1 LLSFTGRRSGKCLLA
16 YREKGDEQLP
26 WDLEAPVTRNLKIIR
41 AQTLRIKHQSILR
54 RGTRVQLKPFLLDAW
69 LDQYEHHIEFNLA
82 ASTGPAWTVNDILAL
97 AGDEMRRHFLNHKL
111 VYSRPAGADSLREAI
126 AEMQDVPV
134 DAVQIVT
141 GASEAL
147 VALMWLAAEPGA
159 NVIIPLPGFTTFSAL
174 PESLGLETRFYRVRR
189 ENGFRID
196 PDEIKRLVN
205 SKTKLILVN
214 SPHNPTGATIGDEE
228 MEALHDFAVERGV
241 QLVSDEVYH
250 PIYHGRKTK
259 SAARLPHATVISDLS
274 KAFSI
279 AGVRTGWMID
289 HDAKRRQRYWTARAY
304 FSISNTTTGE
314 ILSEIAI
321 RNREVVLGKTHQAAA
336 RNLKL
341 LESFMAD
348 HRDVLGWI
356 PPQGG
361 MTAFPWL
368 VSGENSRPFCQAA
381 AERGILL
388 APGDCFD
395 EPAHFRLGYAAAADN
410 FSKALDRFGEFV
422 ASWSA
427 KMVTA

>member
-1 LLSFTGRRSGKCLLA
+1 M
-16 YREKGDEQLP
+16 
-26 WDLEAPVTRNLKIIR
+26 
-41 AQTLRIKHQSILR
+41 
-54 RGTRVQLKPFLLDAW
+54 QLKPFLLDVW
-69 LDQYEHHIEFNLA
+69 LDEYEHDIEFNLA
-82 ASTGPAWTVNDILAL
+82 ASTGPTWTVNDVLAL
-97 AGDEMRRHFLNHKL
+97 ADDETRHRFLNHAL
-111 VYSRPAGADSLREAI
+111 VYGRPAGSDSLREAI
-126 AEMQDVPV
+126 AEMQSVPV
-134 DAVQIVT
+134 ESVQIVT

-159 NVIIPLPGFTTFSAL
+159 NVILPQPGFTTFSAL
-174 PESLGLETRFYRVRR
+174 PESLGVETRFYRVRR
-189 ENGFRID
+189 ENGFHID
-196 PDEIKRLVN
+196 PDEIKRLADP
-205 SKTKLILVN
+205 KTKLILVN
-214 SPHNPTGATIGDEE
+214 SPHNPTGATISDDE
-228 MEALHDFAVERGV
+228 MEAVHDFAAELGI

-250 PIYHGRKTK
+250 PIYHGKQTS

-279 AGVRTGWMID
+279 AGVRTGWMIE
-289 HDAKRRQRYWTARAY
+289 HDARRRQQYWTARAY
-304 FSISNTTTGE
+304 FSICNSTTGE

-321 RNREVVLGKTHQAAA
+321 RQRDVVLGKTQEAAT

-341 LESFMAD
+341 LDRFMAE

-368 VSGENSRPFCQAA
+368 MSGEDDRLFCQAA

-395 EPAHFRLGYAAAADN
+395 TPSHFRLGFAAVGDN

-422 ASWSA
+422 KSWA
-427 KMVTA
+427 AREITA

>member
-1 LLSFTGRRSGKCLLA
+1 M
-16 YREKGDEQLP
+16 
-26 WDLEAPVTRNLKIIR
+26 
-41 AQTLRIKHQSILR
+41 
-54 RGTRVQLKPFLLDAW
+54 QLKPFLLDAW

-82 ASTGPAWTVNDILAL
+82 ASTGPVWTVNDILAL
-97 AGDEMRRHFLNHKL
+97 TDDETRHRFLNHGL

-126 AEMQDVPV
+126 AEMQRVPV
-134 DAVQIVT
+134 ESVQVVT

-159 NVIIPLPGFTTFSAL
+159 NVIIPLPGFTTFSTL
-174 PESLGLETRFYRVRR
+174 PESLGLETRLYRVRR

-196 PDEIKRLVN
+196 PDEIRRLAD
-205 SKTKLILVN
+205 SKTKLILIN
-214 SPHNPTGATIGDEE
+214 SPHNPTGATISDEE
-228 MEALHDFAVERGV
+228 MEALHDFTAERGI

-250 PIYHGRKTK
+250 PIYHGRRTQ
-259 SAARLPHATVISDLS
+259 SAARLPQATVIADLS

-279 AGVRTGWMID
+279 AGVRTGWMIE
-289 HDAKRRQRYWTARAY
+289 HDAQRRQQYWNARAY

-314 ILSEIAI
+314 ILSEVAI
-321 RNREVVLGKTHQAAA
+321 RKRDVVLGKAQETAT
-336 RNLKL
+336 RNLKF
-341 LESFMAD
+341 LERFMAD
-348 HRDVLGWI
+348 HREVLGWI

-368 VSGENSRPFCQAA
+368 ASGENARPFCQAA

-395 EPAHFRLGYAAAADN
+395 APSHFRLGFAAAGEN
-410 FSKALDRFGEFV
+410 FSKALDRFGAFV
-422 ASWSA
+422 KNWSA

>member
-1 LLSFTGRRSGKCLLA
+1 MRF
-16 YREKGDEQLP
+16 
-26 WDLEAPVTRNLKIIR
+26 
-41 AQTLRIKHQSILR
+41 
-54 RGTRVQLKPFLLDAW
+54 KPFLLDAW
-69 LDQYEHHIEFNLA
+69 LDQYEHDIDFNLG

-97 AGDEMRRHFLNHKL
+97 ADDETRHRFLNHKL
-111 VYSRPAGADSLREAI
+111 VYGRPAGADSLREAI
-126 AEMQDVPV
+126 AEMQHVPV
-134 DAVQIVT
+134 EAVQVMT

-159 NVIIPLPGFTTFSAL
+159 NVIIPLPGFTTYSAL
-174 PESLGLETRFYRVRR
+174 PESLGLETRFYRVHRG
-189 ENGFRID
+189 NGFRID
-196 PDEIKRLVN
+196 PDEIKSLAD

-214 SPHNPTGATIGDEE
+214 CPHSPTGATIGDGE
-228 MEALHDFAVERGV
+228 MEALHDFTAERGI

-250 PIYHGRKTK
+250 PIYHGRQTK
-259 SAARLPHATVISDLS
+259 SAACLPHATVISDLS

-279 AGVRTGWMID
+279 AGVRTGWMIE
-289 HDAKRRQRYWTARAY
+289 HDPERRQQYWTARAY
-304 FSISNTTTGE
+304 FSICNSTTGE

-321 RNREVVLGKTHQAAA
+321 RKRDVVLGKTQEAAT

-341 LESFMAD
+341 LERFMAD

-368 VSGENSRPFCQAA
+368 VSRDNSRPFCQAA
-381 AERGILL
+381 TERGILL

-395 EPAHFRLGYAAAADN
+395 SPSHFRVGFAAAGDN
-410 FSKALDRFGEFV
+410 FSSALDRFGEFV
-422 ASWSA
+422 KSWSA